1 MQKKLIVSQRVD
13 NLRLDKFLA
22 DNLLNLSRSK
32 IKSLIQEGKV
42 LVNGKKVKVSYIL
55 KPNDRILLD
64 YCEQQKK
71 LDPFKLNVKIIYEDE
86 DIIIVDKPTNLVVH
100 PPNLNYQKTL
110 VNALI
115 YMGKELSTLNFLR
128 RGVVHRLDKETSGV
142 MVLAKSDFAHLN
154 LLRQFKERLVKK
166 EYCACVW
173 GIIKQKELRID
184 LPLTRDRRNPFK
196 MKVGFLDS
204 KKALTLLKVIRYL
217 RDATF
222 LSLSPFTG
230 RMHQIRVHLNFL
242 GYPIVGD
249 KKYGVNDGYSQLLLH
264 AKKLGLYHPRSGKF
278 LEFESSL
285 PERFLN
291 FFKERC
297 TP

>member
-1 MQKKLIVSQRVD
+1 MQKEFVISQRVE

-22 DNLLNLSRSK
+22 DNLPNLSRSK
-32 IKSLIQEGKV
+32 IKYLIQEGKV
-42 LVNGKKVKVSYIL
+42 LVNGKKVKVSYLL
-55 KPNDRILLD
+55 KLNDTITLEYRK
-64 YCEQQKK
+64 QQKE
-71 LDPFKLNVKIIYEDE
+71 LEPFKLTVKIIYEDE
-86 DIIIVDKPTNLVVH
+86 DILIVDKPTNLVVH

-115 YMGKELSTLNFLR
+115 YMGKELSNLNFLR

-142 MVLAKSDFAHLN
+142 MVLAKNDSAHLN

-173 GIIKQKELRID
+173 GIVKQKELRID

-196 MKVGFLDS
+196 MKVGFLES
-204 KKALTLLKVIRYL
+204 KKALTLVKVIKYL
-217 RDATF
+217 REATF
-222 LSLSPFTG
+222 LSLIPFTG

-249 KKYGVNDGYSQLLLH
+249 KKYGISDGYSELLLH

-278 LEFESSL
+278 LEFESPL

-291 FFKERC
+291 FLKERC
-297 TP
+297 AT